1 MSAFIVS
8 DLHCAA
14 IAYNVAPDQPQ
25 EFANRLK
32 RINTASVN
40 FRYRDNIRAYKV
52 KLPPPETI
60 EYSSAD
66 LVNLILCWQY
76 QSCENGQDLDFLLMD
91 AFLEIQKDAFKEDT
105 DKESNI
111 WTI

>member
-14 IAYNVAPDQPQ
+14 IAYNIMPDNPQ
-25 EFANRLK
+25 ELADRLK
-32 RINTASVN
+32 RINTKSVN
-40 FRYRDNIRAYKV
+40 FRYRDNIRTYKV

-66 LVNLILCWQY
+66 LVNLISCWQY
-76 QSCENGQDLDFLLMD
+76 QSCENGEDLDYLMMD
-91 AFLEIQKDAFKEDT
+91 SFLEVHKSAFKEDT

-111 WTI
+111 WAI

>member
-1 MSAFIVS
+1 MSAFIIS
-8 DLHCAA
+8 DLHFAA
-14 IAYNVAPDQPQ
+14 IAYNVEPNQPQ

-66 LVNLILCWQY
+66 LVNLISCWQY
-76 QSCENGQDLDFLLMD
+76 QSCENSQDLDFILMD
-91 AFLEIQKDAFKEDT
+91 AYLDTHKQAFKEDT